1 MIYCI
6 VAIDEKRGM
15 ADEHGIPWQG
25 KLPTDIQFFRS
36 STIHSNVLMGY
47 KTYTEFE
54 KPLSDRKNYVASN
67 KPEKLR
73 EGFELVGDAREFIKN
88 FDGDLWVIGGPGLI
102 ASTLDLVDV
111 LKVTQLEGEHG
122 TTKFLPEFKDAFEL
136 SEESEPITENGIT
149 FRFQTWIRKKS

>member
-15 ADEHGIPWQG
+15 ANEHGIPWQG
-25 KLPTDIQFFRS
+25 KLPTDIAFFRD

-54 KPLSDRKNYVASN
+54 KPLSDRKNYVASS
-67 KPEKLR
+67 KPEQLR
-73 EGFELVGDAREFIKN
+73 EGFDLVGDAREFIKN

-102 ASTLDLVDV
+102 AATLDLVDN
-111 LKVTQLEGEHG
+111 LKISQLEGDQHC
-122 TTKFLPEFKDAFEL
+122 TKFLPEFADTFEL
-136 SEESEPITENGIT
+136 KEQSEPITENGIT
-149 FRFQTWIRKKS
+149 FRFQTWTKKV